1 MATVT
6 LTTDELRAIVAEAVA
21 PLESRIER
29 LAVVL
34 NSKLA
39 TPAETLTTE
48 QAAERAKVCGKTV
61 RKWVALGYLSDRR
74 AGLGKGAHLILADE
88 LDVMIAD
95 GPDAARRFR
104 DRMGR
109 G

>member
-6 LTTDELRAIVAEAVA
+6 LTADELRAIVAEAVA

-29 LAVVL
+29 LA
-34 NSKLA
+34 A
-39 TPAETLTTE
+39 D
-48 QAAERAKVCGKTV
+48 RAKVCTKTL